1 MSDAEGLRRLHRLL
15 SLCFAFFVGNF
26 PSLRVFRGKIS
37 GFAFPGTN
45 ALVTAVL
52 RRLLAFTL
60 ALAAPIAHAQQI
72 YFNDFNGP
80 PGSKYA
86 EWTSSPITYTSTTQP
101 LKSGTLPAPVVTNCV
116 SPKGEQKFL
125 GEFGGPPVAAKGEP
139 AYMRMR
145 VDHTITLTLTNLP
158 PHRSLKASFD
168 LLILKSWDGNSP
180 AYGPDRWRCAVADGP
195 VLLDTTFSN
204 NPKVNTEGSS
214 QDYPKPGS
222 PPRTSAVSI
231 NTLGYAFFADS
242 IYHMEFTFPH
252 SESNLRLDF
261 SSSLFEG
268 KGTDDESWGLDN
280 VRIIA
285 ALP

>member
-1 MSDAEGLRRLHRLL
+1 
-15 SLCFAFFVGNF
+15 
-26 PSLRVFRGKIS
+26 
-37 GFAFPGTN
+37 
-45 ALVTAVL
+45 VL

-60 ALAAPIAHAQQI
+60 ALAAPLAHAQQI

-80 PGSKYA
+80 PDSKYP
-86 EWTSSPITYTSTTQP
+86 EWSSSPITYVSTTTP
-101 LKSGTLPAPVVTNCV
+101 PKSGTSPALAVTNCA
-116 SPKGEQKFL
+116 SPKGGQTFL

-139 AYMRMR
+139 AYMKTR
-145 VDHTITLTLTNLP
+145 VDQTVTLTLTNLP
-158 PHRSLKASFD
+158 PHRALKASFD
-168 LLILKSWDGNSP
+168 LYILKSWDGNSP
-180 AYGPDRWRCAVADGP
+180 AYGPDRWRLSVAGGP

-242 IYHMEFTFPH
+242 IYHLEFTFPH
-252 SESNLRLDF
+252 ADSNVRLDF

-280 VRIIA
+280 VRITA
-285 ALP
+285 ASP